1 MAEKLLL
8 RLVTLSCGTFFAPEL
23 EPLPLLLLEPPLLP
37 QAASTSAALAAT
49 AAAAAVFVTEIK
61 KTTSLIGGTYAEL
74 RRRGTPHDPA
84 ATTAGISC
92 QNTRTTL
99 INVLV
104 NILVTA

>member
-8 RLVTLSCGTFFAPEL
+8 SAVTLSCGTFFAGEL
-23 EPLPLLLLEPPLLP
+23 ELLPLLPEGALLP

-74 RRRGTPHDPA
+74 RRRGAPHDRSPQRPE
-84 ATTAGISC
+84 SPVK
-92 QNTRTTL
+92 TL
-99 INVLV
+99 GRL
-104 NILVTA
+104 